1 MIQTGICPKCN
12 ELLEKVKIEVIKI
25 EWARKSHDGI
35 SYVCPKCA
43 VILSVSVDP
52 YKWSEKLLEG
62 VKKLLP
68 K

>member
-35 SYVCPKCA
+35 SYVMSQVCCH
-43 VILSVSVDP
+43 
-52 YKWSEKLLEG
+52 SECFSRPVQME
-62 VKKLLP
+62 
-68 K
+68 